1 MNSPLLRLICT
12 LAGLLLATA
21 CGKGPNEEMNLHAFP
36 NQLPEAPQVITSM
49 LEAPSWLSGH
59 PIVADDALIYVAD
72 RDNGA
77 LKVLDADTLE
87 VLRDVPV
94 GGYPEQLVVDP
105 NGSAWVVCRDDGHVA
120 RVPADAALPDLTI
133 IVGTEPIGIALS
145 VDGSRAYISVR
156 GSEEIV
162 VLDTL
167 DGSELQRTAGGA
179 RMRSIA
185 VSPNGWLGLVLEN
198 AGIQRIKLNDDGS
211 LDQESTLPLHNLRL
225 GLPSEASMGFL
236 SRGSSLHGSRAV
248 GATIHPGTGAML
260 VPHTQSAPGASPT
273 SGGPVTG
280 SDSYGG
286 SSSVDNRAFDVPSR
300 PVDTVVTV
308 IDDSNLGDEGN
319 GLYNVV
325 AGRHAVQDPTT
336 GAPMHTLVALPMD
349 IAHHPTHSIAII
361 VGEGS
366 DNVLVLNTLGPD
378 PTAAPIGVIDV
389 GMGPRGVAFS
399 PDGDRAFVLN
409 AHSFTVSELDMTP
422 FLNMETLNHNH
433 VEDDIVEEDGGF
445 GLPSSHFMTQAPQ
458 MRQEEGLDGV
468 FSSLVMTGVFSSKFV
483 RPIHTVHGRETSF
496 GDDPA
501 SEAVR
506 RGRQI
511 FFDAKSPSVS
521 HAGTFACAT
530 CHLEGGDDGLI
541 WMTTGPM
548 QTIQLNGRLADTG
561 PFNWLGTKP
570 DLLDNMGQT
579 IDRMGGDGLS
589 SAQLGDLQA
598 FLLEGLRAPI
608 NPHLD
613 PAGLTEIQQDGK
625 AIFHREDVGCA
636 SCHSGE
642 TFTNGEAYDVSTS
655 TEEERALRI
664 QRIEEGEDLPPH
676 GFFNTP
682 SLRGAWRSAPY
693 MHNGIAA
700 DLREALEVTS
710 GTMGDISM
718 LEEYEL
724 VALVEYLKTL

>member
-1 MNSPLLRLICT
+1 MNSPLLRVICT
-12 LAGLLLATA
+12 LTGLLLATA
-21 CGKGPNEEMNLHAFP
+21 CGKGPNEEMNLNAFP
-36 NQLPEAPQVITSM
+36 NQLPEAPHVLTNV

-59 PIVADDALIYVAD
+59 PIVADEDHIYVAD

-77 LKVLDADTLE
+77 LKILDADTLE
-87 VLRDVPV
+87 VLRAVPV

-120 RVPADAALPDLTI
+120 RVPADAALPDLTV

-156 GSEEIV
+156 GSQEIV

-185 VSPNGWLGLVLEN
+185 VSPKGWLGLVLEN

-211 LDQESTLPLHNLRL
+211 LDQESTLPTRRLRL
-225 GLPSEASMGFL
+225 GLPSEASMGFVA
-236 SRGSSLHGSRAV
+236 RGTSLHGSRAV
-248 GATIHPGTGAML
+248 GATLHPGTGAML
-260 VPHTQSAPGASPT
+260 VPHTQSAPGASTDGNMPA
-273 SGGPVTG
+273 TG
-280 SDSYGG
+280 TDSYGG
-286 SSSVDNRAFDVPSR
+286 ASSVDNRAFAVASR

-308 IDDSNLGDEGN
+308 VDESNEN
-319 GLYNVV
+319 IIV
-325 AGRHAVQDPTT
+325 GRHAVQDPTT
-336 GAPMHTLVALPMD
+336 GAAMHTLVALPMD
-349 IAHHPTHSIAII
+349 IAHHPTHSIAIV
-361 VGEGS
+361 VGEGT
-366 DNVLVLNTLGPD
+366 DNVLVLNTLVPD
-378 PTAAPIGVIDV
+378 PIAAPIGVIDV

-422 FLNMETLNHNH
+422 FLNMETLDDNH
-433 VEDDIVEEDGGF
+433 VKDDVAEEEGGF
-445 GLPSSHFMTQAPQ
+445 GFDSHDMAMAP
-458 MRQEEGLDGV
+458 MMPPEEGPDGV
-468 FSSLVMTGVFSSKFV
+468 FTSVVTDTFASEFV
-483 RPIHTVHGRETSF
+483 RPIHSAHAREASF

-511 FFDAKSPSVS
+511 FFDATSPSVS

-570 DLLDNMGQT
+570 NLLDNMGQT

-655 TEEERALRI
+655 TEAERALRI
-664 QRIEEGEDLPPH
+664 QRIEEGEDLPPA